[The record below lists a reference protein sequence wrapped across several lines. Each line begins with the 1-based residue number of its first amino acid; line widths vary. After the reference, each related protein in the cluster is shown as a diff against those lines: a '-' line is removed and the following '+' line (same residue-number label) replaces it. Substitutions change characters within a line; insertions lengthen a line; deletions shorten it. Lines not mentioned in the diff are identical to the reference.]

1 MVYSVIVKLAVKIN
15 RYFCSSS
22 LLCSTPAGMK
32 LMKLKTQLSEGFHTF
47 IA

>member
-1 MVYSVIVKLAVKIN
+1 MVYSAIVKPAVKIN
-15 RYFCSSS
+15 RYSSS

-32 LMKLKTQLSEGFHTF
+32 LMKLKTQLSGGFHTF